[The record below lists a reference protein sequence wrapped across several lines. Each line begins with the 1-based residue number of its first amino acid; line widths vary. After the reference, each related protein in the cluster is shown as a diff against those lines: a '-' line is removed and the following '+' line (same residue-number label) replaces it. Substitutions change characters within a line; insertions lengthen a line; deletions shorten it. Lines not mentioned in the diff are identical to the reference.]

1 MKALFRLLR
10 PKQWAKNLLVFAA
23 WIFVGQWYDLGL
35 LASTALA
42 FAAMCLVSSATYIA
56 NDVRD
61 VEKDRLHPNK
71 KNRPLASGQVPTSVA
86 VVLSGVLAVAGLG
99 IAWAISPTSGQIV
112 LAYLGLQVAYNLK
125 LKAMPVLDVFCI
137 ATGFIV
143 RAVLGAAAIQVS
155 LSGWFLLCTGALAL
169 MLGFAKRRNEYI
181 IQHENDV
188 EIRESLVHYSLQA
201 LDMLVV
207 LFAGLA
213 AMCYA
218 VYSVESKAA
227 QAHPSLILTAPFVV
241 YGISRYV
248 LLVFRANEGGEPA
261 DLLFGD
267 RHIVAAVIGFIAAA
281 AAVLSGLNLP
291 FLDH

>member
-1 MKALFRLLR
+1 MTALLTLLR

-23 WIFVGQWYDLGL
+23 WIFVGRWFDLAL
-35 LASTALA
+35 LASASTA

-61 VEKDRLHPNK
+61 VEKDRLHPVK
-71 KNRPLASGQVPTSVA
+71 KSRPLARGAVPVWLALALA
-86 VVLSGVLAVAGLG
+86 VVLGLAGIGLG
-99 IAWAISPTSGQIV
+99 WSVSATAGQIIVAYV
-112 LAYLGLQVAYNLK
+112 LLQVAYNLK
-125 LKAMPVLDVFCI
+125 FKSMPVLDVFTI
-137 ATGFIV
+137 STGFVI

-155 LSGWFLLCTGALAL
+155 LSGWFLFCTGSLAL
-169 MLGFAKRRNEYI
+169 MLGFAKRRNEFI

-188 EIRESLVHYSLQA
+188 KIRDSLVHYSLKA
-201 LDMLVV
+201 LDMLVL

-241 YGISRYV
+241 YGVSRYL
-248 LLVFRANEGGEPA
+248 LLVFREDEGGEPA

-267 RHIVAAVIGFIAAA
+267 RHIIAAVVGFLATAAA
-281 AAVLSGLNLP
+281 ALSGLTLP
-291 FLDH
+291 FLD

>member
-1 MKALFRLLR
+1 MALIRLLR

-23 WIFVGQWYDLGL
+23 WIFVGQWFDLGL
-35 LASTALA
+35 LANTALA
-42 FAAMCLVSSATYIA
+42 FVAMCLGSSATYIA
-56 NDVRD
+56 NDIRD
-61 VEKDRLHPNK
+61 VEKDRLHPDK
-71 KNRPLASGQVPTSVA
+71 KNRPLASGQVSTRVA
-86 VVLSGVLAVAGLG
+86 VLLSGVLAVVGTG
-99 IAWAISPTSGQIV
+99 IAWAINPTSGQIFLTY
-112 LAYLGLQVAYNLK
+112 LALQVAYNVK
-125 LKAMPVLDVFCI
+125 FKSMPVLDVFCI
-137 ATGFIV
+137 ATGFII

-181 IQHENDV
+181 IQHEQDV
-188 EIRESLVHYSLQA
+188 RIRESLVHYSLQA
-201 LDMLVV
+201 LDMFVV
-207 LFAGLA
+207 LFAGVA

-267 RHIVAAVIGFIAAA
+267 RHIIAAVIGFLAAA